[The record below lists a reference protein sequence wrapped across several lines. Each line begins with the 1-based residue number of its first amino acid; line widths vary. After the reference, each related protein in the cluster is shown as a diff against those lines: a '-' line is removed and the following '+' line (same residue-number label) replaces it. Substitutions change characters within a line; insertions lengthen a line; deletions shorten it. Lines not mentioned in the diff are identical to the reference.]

1 MFNRNKRSRHFIP
14 LTLAVSLFA
23 ASLAAPPALS
33 TLTLADHR
41 AHDTTRTAPEW
52 AIPHHTP
59 EPVPVSQSGFELIS
73 NHLR

>member
-14 LTLAVSLFA
+14 LTLAVSLLT
-23 ASLAAPPALS
+23 ASLAALS

-41 AHDTTRTAPEW
+41 ARDTTRTAPEW